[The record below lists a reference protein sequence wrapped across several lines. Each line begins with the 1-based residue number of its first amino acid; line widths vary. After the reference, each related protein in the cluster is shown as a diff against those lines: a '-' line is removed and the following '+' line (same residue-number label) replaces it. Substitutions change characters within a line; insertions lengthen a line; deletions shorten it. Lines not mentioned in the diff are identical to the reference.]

1 MHASRRLSIS
11 DMTIRSRSSQAKA
24 LLLPVSAALNGCSPV
39 GAPSFELFGAFFP
52 AWMFCGLF
60 GIVCALSARMAFV
73 GSGLSNYLPHQL
85 LVCTATGVIA
95 ATSAWLLW
103 FGR

>member
-1 MHASRRLSIS
+1 MHATGHLSSNTARNSRTLP
-11 DMTIRSRSSQAKA
+11 AKA
-24 LLLPVSAALNGCSPV
+24 LLFLASLALSGCSPV

-52 AWMFCGLF
+52 AWMFCGLI
-60 GIVCALSARMAFV
+60 GIACALAARAAFV

-95 ATSAWLLW
+95 ASSAWLLW

>member
-1 MHASRRLSIS
+1 MHASLCLSIS
-11 DMTIRSRSSQAKA
+11 DLTIRSKNALAKV
-24 LLLPVSAALNGCSPV
+24 LLLPVSVALNGCSPV

-52 AWMFCGLF
+52 AWMFCGLI

-73 GSGLSNYLPHQL
+73 GSGLSNHLPHQL